1 MRIEEFR
8 QRLQESQRPVVVDI
22 WAPWCGPCRTVSPRL
37 EKVASTFAGQV
48 DVWQLNADE
57 APELVRALSVLGI
70 PTLIFYRNGVEITR
84 RTGVQSQEDLQR
96 LFEMLLDEQAP
107 PSSAS
112 VPNATRWLRLLSGL
126 ALWVIASFS
135 GWSPVLLIVGAI
147 LLFSAVHDRCPLWQ
161 AFLQRLR

>member
-22 WAPWCGPCRTVSPRL
+22 WAPWCGPCRIVSPRL
-37 EKVASTFAGQV
+37 EKAADTFAGQI

-57 APELVRALSVLGI
+57 VPELVRALGVLGI

-84 RTGVQSQEDLQR
+84 RTGVQSQEDLHR

-107 PSSAS
+107 PPFPS